1 MNYAIIVAGG
11 KGKRFSS
18 KEKKQFYKLGSKTI
32 LELTLNKFINHPEI
46 EKIIL
51 VIPEED
57 KNLFTFNHSKLF
69 KIVFA
74 GSERKYSVLNG
85 LKAIEHEVNENDKI
99 LIHDGVRPF
108 LSNKLISNLLN
119 ELEIS
124 DCVVPVIKLEDTIKE
139 VENGIVVK
147 TVNRDKLVR
156 VQTPQGFKGKLL
168 RIFFDYAIKDI
179 NFTDDA
185 SIFEVAGINIRII
198 EGEKRN
204 IKITTKE
211 DIMNIYSNILVGFG
225 YDVHKFSK
233 ERELYL
239 GGVKINYEYG
249 LEGHSDADV
258 LIHSIIDG
266 ILGAASI
273 GDIGELFPDS
283 NKEYKNIR
291 STILL
296 EKVLEK
302 ISDTFLVN
310 NIDCTIVCEKP
321 KLKDYKNIIKLNLAK
336 ILNISENRVNI
347 KATTTEGLGFTGRKE
362 GIACY
367 SVVSLIKI

>member
-225 YDVHKFSK
+225 
-233 ERELYL
+233 
-239 GGVKINYEYG
+239 
-249 LEGHSDADV
+249 
-258 LIHSIIDG
+258 
-266 ILGAASI
+266 
-273 GDIGELFPDS
+273 
-283 NKEYKNIR
+283 
-291 STILL
+291 
-296 EKVLEK
+296 
-302 ISDTFLVN
+302 
-310 NIDCTIVCEKP
+310 
-321 KLKDYKNIIKLNLAK
+321 
-336 ILNISENRVNI
+336 
-347 KATTTEGLGFTGRKE
+347 
-362 GIACY
+362 
-367 SVVSLIKI
+367 